1 MTPAKELLI
10 CCIIGAITGI
20 IVPVVCILVSGDG

>member
-1 MTPAKELLI
+1 MTPAEELLI
-10 CCIIGAITGI
+10 YCIIGAIIGI